1 MTKVCPICKSDY
13 KNIANKHRLGCSF
26 CYFTFKTEMYYV
38 FKVKQD
44 NSYTHKGKIPTNYID
59 PMSMFINNQIDNKI
73 TNDVIRKDLKEKIN
87 LSHFHGD

>member
-1 MTKVCPICKSDY
+1 
-13 KNIANKHRLGCSF
+13 
-26 CYFTFKTEMYYV
+26 MYYV

-44 NSYTHKGKIPTNYID
+44 NSYTHKGKIPKNYID

>member
-1 MTKVCPICKSDY
+1 
-13 KNIANKHRLGCSF
+13 
-26 CYFTFKTEMYYV
+26 MYYV